1 MNFFKC
7 QICGGE
13 LEIVEKSP
21 IGTCS
26 CCGSKQTLPNAN
38 EEEVVA
44 TEDGALKGI
53 ADKVTGKFSKFK
65 EKRAAKKAA
74 KEERKLAKLEA
85 KGKAPKAKKDKK
97 SNKKKAIIITSII
110 AAVVIIAV
118 VVVVVLMGG
127 SGSNAGAIAPGTS
140 TGIGF

>member
-97 SNKKKAIIITSII
+97 FKKKAIIIASII
-110 AAVVIIAV
+110 AAVVVIAV
-118 VVVVVLMGG
+118 VVVVVVLVGG
-127 SGSNAGAIAPGTS
+127 SGDAAAAVPGATGAP
-140 TGIGF
+140 IV

>member
-21 IGTCS
+21 IGTCT

-44 TEDGALKGI
+44 TEESALKGI

-74 KEERKLAKLEA
+74 KAERKLAKLEA

-97 SNKKKAIIITSII
+97 SKKKAIIISSII

-118 VVVVVLMGG
+118 IIVVVILVGG
-127 SGSNAGAIAPGTS
+127 SGAGASTPAPGVP
-140 TGIGF
+140 GAPRF